1 MRQLGKIAAM
11 GWAAFAFAGCTV
23 AIPDAAHFPEG
34 RDIHVEDAAPDTA
47 DSGGKDAKAD
57 ALDAK
62 EVAGTDAIDV
72 APDAADADGDAAL
85 PDAATADAPADVAD
99 AATADAADGD
109 AIDDAAPDASDDVA
123 MDAVDVGPSC
133 TPSQCDD
140 GNPCT
145 FDDCDAGNQCV
156 HANLGSTPC
165 PDDGLPCTGDAC
177 LAGVCTHTTLL
188 PGWCIIDGVCYA
200 SGAMTADN
208 CATCAPAT
216 TPIAFTPLP
225 DTATCTDGTACTV
238 ADHCQGGVCLPGSA
252 TTCDDGN
259 ACTADLCDPTNGCSN
274 PNLDDGSG
282 CPASGVCQLPGQCVS
297 GACTSSPKLW
307 STSFDGGTGGADR
320 FNAVVTTASGQII
333 AVGARAAS
341 DGFQVGWA
349 MHLDAAADVIDYL
362 PALVDAAG
370 DAHYSSVAVAS
381 DGGLAL
387 GGATSTDAI
396 VRVIHASGVMQQVQP
411 FSAYGAGDVTTIV
424 AQGTGWLALDGK
436 GHVVRLLD
444 TGATAWAAT
453 VDGLGASVLHGI
465 IGMADGGAIAVGSCA
480 GLSVDSATALAVRFS
495 ASGAIVWERAFGN
508 AGSAFAAVTLG
519 ADGTVFVTGARPNAT
534 ATQQWF
540 GHLSADGRW
549 LGDAT
554 WSLGALTSIFGG
566 TVAADGTWRL
576 LGSDGTHVWQGA
588 FDTAG
593 NLLWQKPHDAG
604 VAHGMAL
611 LAGGGAVIVGETP
624 APADGLVLRVDPWG
638 EGKCA
643 VSQLCSNLT
652 LAACDD
658 GLACTADLCAA
669 GGTCSHPPLGAA
681 TCDDGNLC
689 TVVDACAGSQ
699 CTAGVDG
706 LFDGTDASV
715 SQWSLIAARS
725 DGGAVVAGT
734 AGLVAR
740 LDAAGATL
748 WSHYIIGGAVSDVAA
763 LANGWVLAL
772 QGDVGGTLLRLTDT
786 GVAVGAGINVDGAS
800 GGKSRAMAVLSDDT
814 VVVVGTASV
823 GTPGQTAFV
832 AHFDAAWTGSATT
845 LPGSF
850 GLSQGLAVAA
860 SAKGGCGVLTVEG
873 AVAKIHRLNA
883 AMAEKWST
891 PLSVTAESA
900 LAAMPDDGWLVAGL
914 GPKGLA
920 VERYGPDGAFE
931 FAVQWP
937 MPGLTDVRA
946 VTVLPDGTSAVAL
959 VRLSGG
965 FSQGGVAR
973 LGPLGGLLSIHW
985 GSDGSQLFDIAT
997 AERPS
1002 GVWAVGSRSGGG
1014 WLRRTDSHGGQTCAA
1029 SGGCVSESLICDD
1042 GNPCTN
1048 DGCAAGQCTITA
1060 PAAPGTCLDGGVC
1073 SAEGACPLLGTCG
1086 DGKCNVKETST
1097 SCASDCQ
1104 ANCDAMNCDD
1114 GDPCTVDF
1122 CLAGNCAIGGA
1133 PDGTPCAL
1141 GKACG
1146 LGQCVVPGCGDG
1158 TCQSGET
1165 ATNCPGDCP
1174 LCGDGICG
1182 AGENNHVCPADCAK
1196 PASGCQNLCGW
1207 KSQKP
1212 GGGVCWC
1219 DPNCT
1224 PGPFGDCCD
1233 DKTTFCP

>member
-1 MRQLGKIAAM
+1 MRQLAKIAAM
-11 GWAAFAFAGCTV
+11 GWAAFALAGCTV

-47 DSGGKDAKAD
+47 DTGGKDAKAD

-62 EVAGTDAIDV
+62 DVAGTDAIDV

-99 AATADAADGD
+99 VATADAADGD
-109 AIDDAAPDASDDVA
+109 AIDDVAPDATDDAA

-145 FDDCDAGNQCV
+145 FDDCGAGDQCV

-177 LAGVCTHTTLL
+177 LAGVCAHTTLL

-216 TPIAFTPLP
+216 TPIAFAPLP

-259 ACTADLCDPTNGCSN
+259 PCTADLCDPTNGCSN

-307 STSFDGGTGGADR
+307 STSFDGGIGGNDR

-341 DGFQVGWA
+341 NGFQEGWA
-349 MHLDAAADVIDYL
+349 MHLDAAADVIDYP
-362 PALVDAAG
+362 PALVDTAG

-411 FSAYGAGDVTTIV
+411 FSAYGAGDVATVV

-465 IGMADGGAIAVGSCA
+465 VGMADGGAIAVGSCA
-480 GLSVDSATALAVRFS
+480 GLSADAATALAVRFS
-495 ASGAIVWERAFGN
+495 ASGAIVWQRAFGN

-519 ADGTVFVTGARPNAT
+519 ADGTVFVTGARPNASE
-534 ATQQWF
+534 TQQWF

-593 NLLWQKPHDAG
+593 NPLWQKTHDPG

-611 LAGGGAVIVGETP
+611 FAGGGAVIVGETP

-638 EGKCA
+638 EGNCA

-669 GGTCSHPPLGAA
+669 GGNCSHPTLGAA
-681 TCDDGNLC
+681 TCDDGKLC

-699 CTAGVDG
+699 CTGGVDG
-706 LFDGTDASV
+706 LFDVADASV

-748 WSHYIIGGAVSDVAA
+748 WSHYVTGGAVSDVAA
-763 LANGWVLAL
+763 MANGWVLAL
-772 QGDVGGTLLRLTDT
+772 QGDAGGTLLRFTDT
-786 GVAVGAGINVDGAS
+786 GVAVAAGLNVEGAS
-800 GGKSRAMAVLSDDT
+800 GGTSRAMAVLSDDT

-823 GTPGQTAFV
+823 GTP
-832 AHFDAAWTGSATT
+832 
-845 LPGSF
+845 
-850 GLSQGLAVAA
+850 
-860 SAKGGCGVLTVEG
+860 
-873 AVAKIHRLNA
+873 
-883 AMAEKWST
+883 
-891 PLSVTAESA
+891 
-900 LAAMPDDGWLVAGL
+900 
-914 GPKGLA
+914 
-920 VERYGPDGAFE
+920 
-931 FAVQWP
+931 
-937 MPGLTDVRA
+937 
-946 VTVLPDGTSAVAL
+946 
-959 VRLSGG
+959 
-965 FSQGGVAR
+965 
-973 LGPLGGLLSIHW
+973 
-985 GSDGSQLFDIAT
+985 
-997 AERPS
+997 
-1002 GVWAVGSRSGGG
+1002 
-1014 WLRRTDSHGGQTCAA
+1014 GQTCAA

-1048 DGCAAGQCTITA
+1048 DGCAAGQCTMTA

-1104 ANCDAMNCDD
+1104 ASCDAMNCDD

-1174 LCGDGICG
+1174 LCGDGVCG